1 MHSLI
6 IAPESIGAANPAPSD
21 VDKCARL
28 SLDTNCTSRP
38 CQIIS
43 REIELGKIA
52 VVLNE
57 NEQKDC
63 AIAKLS

>member
-1 MHSLI
+1 MNKSNTYSTILGGCWR
-6 IAPESIGAANPAPSD
+6 AKSGPSFWIQ
-21 VDKCARL
+21 AL
-28 SLDTNCTSRP
+28 EINGP